1 MPAAVKAPER
11 KSTRAN
17 PEEDDIATGI
27 IIKGLKDFKERR
39 FTRLKNAEE
48 QAEHFRSL

>member
-11 KSTRAN
+11 KSTQAN
-17 PEEDDIATGI
+17 PKEDDIATG

-48 QAEHFRSL
+48 LAEHFRSL